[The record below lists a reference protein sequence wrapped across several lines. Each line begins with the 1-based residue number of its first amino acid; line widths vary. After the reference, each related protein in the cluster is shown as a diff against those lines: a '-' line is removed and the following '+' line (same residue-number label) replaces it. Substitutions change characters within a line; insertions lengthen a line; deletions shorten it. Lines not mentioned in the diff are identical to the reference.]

1 MTEEL
6 LGKYCLLYNK
16 DYTKIHLCKI
26 LYVKELDD
34 KTILVNYKVKNEYL
48 QKTFNAYYL
57 DGKVSILKQ
66 KVMYKV
72 INNEYYTMIGKEYLT
87 HVENIKKVFV
97 RYLRRFYPE
106 ELL

>member
-26 LYVKELDD
+26 LYVKKLDD

-48 QKTFNAYYL
+48 QKTFNVHYL
-57 DGKVSILKQ
+57 DNKVSVLKE

-72 INNEYYTMIGKEYLT
+72 INNEYYTMIGREYLT

>member
-6 LGKYCLLYNK
+6 RGKYCLLYNK

-72 INNEYYTMIGKEYLT
+72 INDKYYTMIGKEYLT